1 MQSLNYA
8 HLTQASF
15 ICTAL
20 KSRDV
25 DAATQIQL
33 DKNGE
38 EDSKQGWE
46 TEAGKNR
53 AWEGG
58 IMV

>member
-8 HLTQASF
+8 HLTQPSF

-53 AWEGG
+53 A
-58 IMV
+58 